1 MLHENSKELDT
12 HTMYHMEGGLAH
24 GRVPIADGA
33 VDKENVIVVAKSNNL
48 RPTNTASYRTVVD
61 KNDQLKE
68 MNEELRETNRDLKRN
83 NDQMTN

>member
-1 MLHENSKELDT
+1 
-12 HTMYHMEGGLAH
+12 MEGGLAH